1 MATNM
6 LGHLLILIKSKRILK
21 EVNFRLLYNI
31 LIGLLQ
37 LYMPP
42 GKAESLKL
50 APLLLKVL

>member
-1 MATNM
+1 M
-6 LGHLLILIKSKRILK
+6 LKHLLILVKSKRMLK

-37 LYMPP
+37 LYTPP